1 MRVTKTRALKHGKI
15 LPGSTGEE
23 RVRNSGIVI
32 IVALALMLSVSAAGQ
47 PDRVIDLPVEPV
59 RSPITNS
66 LADAARRH
74 DFPTFDSMYRTA
86 VSRTSVAAFEEL
98 HSLWTWAMTDPI
110 GAFYGQQ
117 RYERY
122 VRMFPHYA
130 RFIEEYR
137 IVDSNGNSFFPTAE
151 TRRFLLEQ
159 ALNGAPVT
167 RVAAAA
173 APGVGAVESVASP
186 VPVKVQ
192 SPDHGP
198 AEAGPYVVPAV
209 EQKVA
214 RAHLLPRAAESQVAK
229 PAHVA
234 AVPQSVVPRTD
245 GPAEASPYVGSPAEA
260 RVAKP
265 EVVVPQTLVSRAD
278 GPGRSAPD
286 RSGLGRGIFLI
297 IAGLLGVG
305 MLTMMIETP
314 ATRS

>member
-1 MRVTKTRALKHGKI
+1 M
-15 LPGSTGEE
+15 
-23 RVRNSGIVI
+23 RNSGIFI

-86 VSRTSVAAFEEL
+86 VSRTSVGAFDEL

-122 VRMFPHYA
+122 VRMFPGYA

-151 TRRFLLEQ
+151 TRKFLLEQ
-159 ALNGAPVT
+159 ALNRAPVT
-167 RVAAAA
+167 RVAGAAA
-173 APGVGAVESVASP
+173 QPPVAVPSVASSVPTPRKDGPAEAGRYIVPRAEQGGAPVSSPALHVARPDVARRVEQGSKP
-186 VPVKVQ
+186 VPVAAVPQ
-192 SPDHGP
+192 DVRSHVDGP
-198 AEAGPYVVPAV
+198 AEAGPYIAPRV
-209 EQKVA
+209 ET
-214 RAHLLPRAAESQVAK
+214 AAATIL
-229 PAHVA
+229 
-234 AVPQSVVPRTD
+234 VPRV
-245 GPAEASPYVGSPAEA
+245 EAQPV
-260 RVAKP
+260 
-265 EVVVPQTLVSRAD
+265 
-278 GPGRSAPD
+278 RSVPD

-305 MLTMMIETP
+305 MLTMMLEAP